1 MEELIK
7 LTEGAEDKLSIEEL
21 LNNISSNSGL
31 STDFGHLSA
40 AYSDPTVGD
49 IESGLSFTNYE
60 ARSEANRIEMLG
72 KGYNLNKT
80 NHENIKCSLRIKSCG
95 DVMADDG
102 YKWRKYGQ
110 KSIKNSPNPRSY
122 YKCTNPRCNAK
133 KQVERSIEDPDTL
146 IITYE
151 GLHLHFITY
160 PFFILDDHNN
170 NNNNNNNNNINHR
183 TDPPRKKQKGP
194 ITEAQYRAHYFS
206 DQTIN
211 GFELEGLTNILDSK
225 PQMAETREFE
235 QEPMGQQGL
244 LEDVVPLMIRKPLF
258 DSTSS
263 SNSSSIASHE
273 SSPSSPAS
281 TNSFSWSPAYRRNL
295 K

>member
-31 STDFGHLSA
+31 STDSGLLSA
-40 AYSDPTVGD
+40 AYSGPTVGD
-49 IESGLSFTNYE
+49 IESVLSYTNYE
-60 ARSEANRIEMLG
+60 ARSEANRIARLE
-72 KGYNLNKT
+72 KGYNL
-80 NHENIKCSLRIKSCG
+80 NIKCSLRIKSCG

-160 PFFILDDHNN
+160 PFFILDDHHN

-183 TDPPRKKQKGP
+183 TDPPRKKQKGA
-194 ITEAQYRAHYFS
+194 ILEAQYRAHYFS

-211 GFELEGLTNILDSK
+211 GFELEGLMNIFDSR
-225 PQMAETREFE
+225 PQMVQTQEFE

-263 SNSSSIASHE
+263 NSSSLSSHE
-273 SSPSSPAS
+273 SNPSSPAS
-281 TNSFSWSPAYRRNL
+281 TNSFSWSPAYWRNL
-295 K
+295 E